1 MRKSKY
7 IVIFFLVGLVNL
19 FAQTNRYDI
28 KSGIV
33 EYEIVGNGDVM
44 GDATSVT
51 GTSKLYFKDFGNLE
65 LTDEKIQQTVKGDR
79 EEERIVSKIA
89 ADKVY
94 TVDFTDEVIY
104 AQKMVIDEENSALN
118 IKNNESFI
126 SMGAKNLGTEEV
138 LGYNCDIWQLGED
151 KIWVYNSVPLK
162 LISQSLG
169 LVQVQEAKLAVF
181 NIDIK
186 DEKFKLPA
194 YPIKSIDEIIGEP
207 NPDEMPPISEE
218 QDKMMENM
226 MKESRKIHK

>member
-1 MRKSKY
+1 VRKSKY

-44 GDATSVT
+44 GNATSVT

-194 YPIKSIDEIIGEP
+194 FPVKSMDEIIGEP

-218 QDKMMENM
+218 QEKIMENM
-226 MKESRKIHK
+226 MKESRKTHK